1 MNLIDSHCHLD
12 ATGFDADRAD
22 VLSRCRASGIEAIVV
37 PGVRRPDF
45 PSQRAVC
52 ASSPVL
58 HAAYGLHPLFL
69 AHHQPEDIDALR
81 DWLAREKPVAVGEIG
96 LDWHTGDEDRE
107 HQQALFEKQL
117 ALARD
122 FDLPVILHVRSA
134 HDAVLSTLRRFRL
147 PRGGIC
153 HAYSGSPEQARQYI
167 GLGFLLGFGGAATSS
182 RASRLHRLL
191 HELPRSALA
200 LETDAPDMP
209 PAFLARGAR
218 NSPEYLPRITEILAT
233 HAGCTADELAR
244 MTRDNVSRL
253 FRLPLPPADG

>member
-12 ATGFDADRAD
+12 ATAFDTDRID
-22 VLSRCRASGIEAIVV
+22 VLARCRASGIEAIVV

-45 PSQRAVC
+45 PTLKAVC
-52 ASSPVL
+52 ASSPML

-69 AHHQPEDIDALR
+69 AHHRPEDIDALR

-96 LDWHTGDEDRE
+96 LDWHTGDEGRE

-117 ALARD
+117 ALARE
-122 FDLPVILHVRSA
+122 FDLPVILHVRGA
-134 HDAVLSTLRRFRL
+134 HDTVLSTLRRFRL

-153 HAYSGSPEQARQYI
+153 HAYSGSLEQARQYI
-167 GLGFLLGFGGAATSS
+167 GLGFLLGFGGAAVSS

-191 HELPRSALA
+191 RELPRSTLA

-209 PAFLARGAR
+209 PAFLARGTR
-218 NSPEYLPRITEILAT
+218 NSPEYLPRITEILT
-233 HAGCTADELAR
+233 GHAGCTADELAR
-244 MTRDNVSRL
+244 VTSDNVSRL
-253 FRLPLPPADG
+253 LRLPAPGR